1 MMAEAGGASPV
12 LKIMHKTT
20 TATHAIYALAGEI
33 TADQLPRLESLVR
46 TCREAGKALSLEMQ
60 WVWRADGE
68 VVAFFTSGPGC
79 GVSLVGLPEGL
90 AEWLRNESGEE
101 R

>member
-1 MMAEAGGASPV
+1 V
-12 LKIMHKTT
+12 LKIMHRST

-33 TADQLPRLESLVR
+33 TADQLPRLETLVR
-46 TCREAGKALSLEMQ
+46 SCSEAGKALSLDCR
-60 WVWRADGE
+60 WVWGADGE

-79 GVSLVGLPEGL
+79 RASLIGLPEGL
-90 AEWLRNESGEE
+90 AEWLRHESGEE

>member
-1 MMAEAGGASPV
+1 V
-12 LKIMHKTT
+12 LKIMHKAT
-20 TATHAIYALAGEI
+20 TATHAIYGLAGEI
-33 TADQLPRLESLVR
+33 TADQLPRLEALVR
-46 TCREAGKALSLEMQ
+46 SARSAGKALSLDMR

-79 GVSLVGLPEGL
+79 EASLVGLPEGL
-90 AEWLRNESGEE
+90 AEWLRSESGEE

>member
-1 MMAEAGGASPV
+1 M
-12 LKIMHKTT
+12 LKIMHKAT

-33 TADQLPRLESLVR
+33 TADQLPRLESLFR
-46 TCREAGKALSLEMQ
+46 SCTEAGKALSLDMR

-68 VVAFFTSGPGC
+68 VVAFFSSGPGT
-79 GVSLVGLPEGL
+79 GISLVDLPEGL
-90 AEWLRNESGEE
+90 AEWLRSESGED